1 MGKAEQGFDFLGYHV
16 NGEGLTVATATVE
29 RSVTRIRRLD
39 EHIRRRPSQA
49 SAVGVYVSRWW
60 RWAEGGLPDLLP
72 LTSPLTPPIPNQAG
86 EAG

>member
-16 NGEGLTVATATVE
+16 NGEGLTVPTATVE

-39 EHIRRRPSQA
+39 EHNRRRPSQA

-60 RWAEGGLPDLLP
+60 RWAEGGVPEVRP
-72 LTSPLTPPIPNQAG
+72 LTSVWPPLLPNQAG
-86 EAG
+86 